1 MIIYTRHTRIPPPPL
16 PHPVFGLSD
25 TDNRSVPQRARTLTR
40 GGDSG
45 GGGGDCSG
53 RHTSPNVDYIHVSY
67 NECTA
72 KFYLTI

>member
-1 MIIYTRHTRIPPPPL
+1 VAVLWQRVVGYFQPGRAHPAMIIYTRHTRIPPLPLPPL
-16 PHPVFGLSD
+16 VFGLSD

-53 RHTSPNVDYIHVSY
+53 
-67 NECTA
+67 
-72 KFYLTI
+72 